1 MKNSKI
7 STRINILVMLTL
19 AIGLV
24 ALYFITVNNMSSSL
38 KKSATQSMSDAAR
51 TRSTII
57 TDFVTN
63 AEGMLADYGK
73 AGEVSAL
80 LKDPTNPEL
89 VAAAQKYTEKF
100 YAGHSNLEGI
110 YIDDME
116 SHVLAHSNK
125 GAVGMTMREGDSLKA
140 LLDPVFAGKEVYN
153 TGILMSPASGNQ
165 VVAMY
170 YPIYGDNGEKL
181 GFVGGAALAAT
192 ITESL
197 DSLPIDGLENS
208 KYVMIDTKK
217 GVYIFND
224 NNDLIAQPVEEEAYL
239 QIMEKVAA
247 NPEIDTDSVEY
258 KDSETGEERIAVF
271 KNIAD
276 KGWIFILT
284 DSTKEVY
291 SEVSSMSKA
300 MAAICVIIFVIVG
313 IITIILVSRVSKD
326 ISKIGK
332 SLEKVGELDLTED
345 KEIDNY
351 VGNTGEIGMI
361 ATATNSLTTTIKDT
375 IKLLDECN
383 QSMVDSSARLNET
396 ARQLV
401 DFTTDNSATT
411 EELCASIDST
421 NDSISSVT
429 NEISTISDI
438 VGTIEDKVNSGTNVS
453 ENLIAKAREMNEDVT
468 ESLDKGLRTME
479 ETKSNIGN
487 AMEGL
492 RAVEKINDMAD
503 EILSITSQTNLLSL
517 NASIEAARAGEAGKG
532 FAVVAGEIGKLAEQS
547 QYTATNIQNIVLES
561 NQSIQNV
568 KACFDEVVRY
578 MEEEVTANYRSFV
591 EQSRSYGSEVE
602 SIKQSIEEIQKG
614 IEVLSESVT
623 QILDNA
629 EKVNEAS
636 NYNSQ
641 GVLNIV
647 EMNEK
652 TTKISED
659 IKELSELSTQNS
671 ENLQTIISKF
681 KI

>member
-24 ALYFITVNNMSSSL
+24 ALYLITVNNMSSSL
-38 KKSATQSMSDAAR
+38 KNSAVNSMSDAAR
-51 TRSTII
+51 TRAKII
-57 TDFVTN
+57 TNYVEN
-63 AEGMLADYGK
+63 SEGILKDYAQ
-73 AGEVSAL
+73 AGEVIDL
-80 LKDPTNPEL
+80 LKNQDDPAAI
-89 VAAAQKYTEKF
+89 AAAQSYTDSF
-100 YAGHSNLEGI
+100 YAANSSLEGI
-110 YIDDME
+110 YIADME
-116 SHVLAHSNK
+116 SNTLAHANHK
-125 GAVGMTMREGDSLKA
+125 AIGLKMREGDSLKA
-140 LLDPVFAGKEVYN
+140 LIDSVFAGKEIYN
-153 TGILMSPASGNQ
+153 TGVLISPASGNQ
-165 VVAMY
+165 VVSMY

-181 GFVGGAALAAT
+181 GFVGEAALAAK
-192 ITESL
+192 ITEGL
-197 DSLPIDGLENS
+197 DALPIDGLENS
-208 KYVMIDTKK
+208 KYIMLDVKK
-217 GVYIFND
+217 GTYIFND
-224 NNDLIAQPVEEEAYL
+224 NTDLISQPVEEPAYL
-239 QIMEKVAA
+239 EMMEKVDA
-247 NPEIDTDSVEY
+247 NPEIDTDSIEY
-258 KDSETGEERIAVF
+258 KDSETGEEKIAVY

-276 KGWIFILT
+276 RGWIFILT
-284 DSTKEVY
+284 DSTNEVY
-291 SEVSSMSKA
+291 SAVSTMSKT
-300 MAAICVIIFVIVG
+300 MAAICIIIVVIVG

>member
-1 MKNSKI
+1 M
-7 STRINILVMLTL
+7 
-19 AIGLV
+19 
-24 ALYFITVNNMSSSL
+24 
-38 KKSATQSMSDAAR
+38 
-51 TRSTII
+51 
-57 TDFVTN
+57 
-63 AEGMLADYGK
+63 
-73 AGEVSAL
+73 
-80 LKDPTNPEL
+80 
-89 VAAAQKYTEKF
+89 
-100 YAGHSNLEGI
+100 
-110 YIDDME
+110 
-116 SHVLAHSNK
+116 
-125 GAVGMTMREGDSLKA
+125 
-140 LLDPVFAGKEVYN
+140 
-153 TGILMSPASGNQ
+153 
-165 VVAMY
+165 
-170 YPIYGDNGEKL
+170 
-181 GFVGGAALAAT
+181 
-192 ITESL
+192 
-197 DSLPIDGLENS
+197 
-208 KYVMIDTKK
+208 
-217 GVYIFND
+217 
-224 NNDLIAQPVEEEAYL
+224 
-239 QIMEKVAA
+239 MEKVAA

-258 KDSETGEERIAVF
+258 KDSETGEEKIAVY

-276 KGWIFILT
+276 RGWIFILT
-284 DSTKEVY
+284 DSTNEVY
-291 SEVSSMSKA
+291 SAVSTMSKT
-300 MAAICVIIFVIVG
+300 MAAICIIIFVIVG

-421 NDSISSVT
+421 NDSIASVT

-479 ETKSNIGN
+479 ETKANIGN

-591 EQSRSYGSEVE
+591 EQSRSYGVEVE
-602 SIKQSIEEIQKG
+602 SIKKSIEEIEKG

>member
-24 ALYFITVNNMSSSL
+24 ALYLITVNNMSSSL
-38 KKSATQSMSDAAR
+38 KNSAVNSMSDAAR
-51 TRSTII
+51 TRAKII
-57 TDFVTN
+57 TNYVEN
-63 AEGMLADYGK
+63 SEGILKDYAQ
-73 AGEVSAL
+73 AGEVIDL
-80 LKDPTNPEL
+80 LKNQDDPAAI
-89 VAAAQKYTEKF
+89 AAAQSYTDSF
-100 YAGHSNLEGI
+100 YAANSSLEGI
-110 YIDDME
+110 YIADME
-116 SHVLAHSNK
+116 SNTLAHANHK
-125 GAVGMTMREGDSLKA
+125 AIGLKMREGDSLKA
-140 LLDPVFAGKEVYN
+140 LIDSVFAGKEIYN
-153 TGILMSPASGNQ
+153 TGVLISPASGNQ
-165 VVAMY
+165 VVSMY

-181 GFVGGAALAAT
+181 GFVGEAALAAK
-192 ITESL
+192 ITEGL
-197 DSLPIDGLENS
+197 DALPIDGLENS
-208 KYVMIDTKK
+208 KYIMLDVKK
-217 GVYIFND
+217 GTYIFND
-224 NNDLIAQPVEEEAYL
+224 NTDLISQPVEEPAYL
-239 QIMEKVAA
+239 EMMEKVAA

-258 KDSETGEERIAVF
+258 KDSETGEEKIAVY

-276 KGWIFILT
+276 RGWIFILT
-284 DSTKEVY
+284 DSTNEVY
-291 SEVSSMSKA
+291 SAVSTMSKT
-300 MAAICVIIFVIVG
+300 MAAICIIIFVIVG

-383 QSMVDSSARLNET
+383 QSMVDSSSRLNET

-421 NDSISSVT
+421 NDSIASVT

-479 ETKSNIGN
+479 ETKANIGN

-591 EQSRSYGSEVE
+591 EQSRSYGVEVE
-602 SIKQSIEEIQKG
+602 SIKKSIEEIEKG

>member
-24 ALYFITVNNMSSSL
+24 ALYLITVNNMSSSL
-38 KKSATQSMSDAAR
+38 KNSAVNSMSDAAR
-51 TRSTII
+51 TRAKII
-57 TDFVTN
+57 TNYVEN
-63 AEGMLADYGK
+63 SEGILKDYAQ
-73 AGEVSAL
+73 AGEVIDL
-80 LKDPTNPEL
+80 LKNQDDPAAI
-89 VAAAQKYTEKF
+89 AAAQSYTDSF
-100 YAGHSNLEGI
+100 YAANSSLEGI
-110 YIDDME
+110 YIADME
-116 SHVLAHSNK
+116 SNTLAHANHK
-125 GAVGMTMREGDSLKA
+125 AIGLKMREGDSLKA
-140 LLDPVFAGKEVYN
+140 LIDSVFAGKEIYN
-153 TGILMSPASGNQ
+153 TGVLISPASGNQ
-165 VVAMY
+165 VVSMY

-181 GFVGGAALAAT
+181 GFVGEAALAAK
-192 ITESL
+192 ITEGL
-197 DSLPIDGLENS
+197 DALPIDGLENS
-208 KYVMIDTKK
+208 KYIMLDVKK
-217 GVYIFND
+217 GTYIFND
-224 NNDLIAQPVEEEAYL
+224 NTDLISQPVEEPAYL
-239 QIMEKVAA
+239 EMMEKVAA

-258 KDSETGEERIAVF
+258 KDSETGEEKIAVY

-276 KGWIFILT
+276 RGWIFILT
-284 DSTKEVY
+284 DSTNEVY
-291 SEVSSMSKA
+291 SAVSTMSKT
-300 MAAICVIIFVIVG
+300 MAAICIIIFVIVG

-383 QSMVDSSARLNET
+383 QSMVDSSSRLNET

-479 ETKSNIGN
+479 ETKANIGN

-591 EQSRSYGSEVE
+591 EQSRSYGVEVE
-602 SIKQSIEEIQKG
+602 SIKKSIEEIEKG